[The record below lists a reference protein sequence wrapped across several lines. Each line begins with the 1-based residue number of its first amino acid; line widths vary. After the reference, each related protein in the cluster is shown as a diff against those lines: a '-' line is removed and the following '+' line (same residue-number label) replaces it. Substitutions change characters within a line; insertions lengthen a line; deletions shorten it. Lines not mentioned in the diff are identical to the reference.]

1 MEKTDLR
8 DVSIL
13 IPLRID
19 SLDRLENMVYVVKY
33 LIKYLDLNICILHA
47 DKIQHKYVSRLLPKE
62 CNYIFVEDIDPIF
75 HRTYY
80 INRLYEMAESPIL
93 AIWDADVIVPP
104 EQIIYSVISI
114 RRDVCEVCF
123 PYDGTFL
130 NVDPILKD
138 CFSSVSFD
146 IDFLR
151 RNETKM
157 NVLYNSVQNGGA
169 FFISREAFLRSKL
182 EDEAFYGWG
191 PEDWNRIE
199 KWKVLG
205 YRIVRSKGSLYHLYH
220 SRDINGNYSSFFQR
234 KNCHSLLA
242 MTQVSSFDMLSN
254 GFESTEID
262 RDLAR
267 DSLYSI
273 IGV

>member
-1 MEKTDLR
+1 MKKPDLR

-13 IPLRID
+13 IPLRLD
-19 SLDRLENMVYVVKY
+19 SLDRLENIVYVVKY
-33 LIKYLDLNICILHA
+33 LIKYLDINIFILHA
-47 DKIQHKYVSRLLPKE
+47 DKIQRNYVSRLLPQE

-80 INRLYEMAESPIL
+80 INRLYEMVESSIL
-93 AIWDADVIVPP
+93 AIWDADVIVSP
-104 EQIIYSVISI
+104 EQIEYSVNSI
-114 RRDVCEVCF
+114 RRGTCEVSF

-146 IDFLR
+146 ISFLR
-151 RNETKM
+151 RNEKKM
-157 NVLYNSVQNGGA
+157 NILYDSIQNGGA
-169 FFISREAFLRSKL
+169 FFISKESFSRSKF

-205 YRIVRSKGSLYHLYH
+205 YRIVRARGALYHLYH

-242 MTQVSSFDMLSN
+242 MTQVSSSDMLSN
-254 GFESTEID
+254 ESDPIETD
-262 RDLAR
+262 RDLAKG
-267 DSLYSI
+267 SLYPI
-273 IGV
+273 IDV